1 MPLSGNK
8 WNGRNYIM
16 KTVQID
22 CILELNFEGDLTRE
36 ELIKAAYE
44 TLYSMS
50 DKEICEK
57 LQIDNDED
65 WHIMNEDGEEE

>member
-1 MPLSGNK
+1 
-8 WNGRNYIM
+8 M

-22 CILELNFEGDLTRE
+22 CILELNFEGDLTRG

>member
-1 MPLSGNK
+1 
-8 WNGRNYIM
+8 M

-22 CILELNFEGDLTRE
+22 CILELNFERDLTRE

-44 TLYSMS
+44 TLNTMS

-57 LQIDNDED
+57 LQIDSDED